1 MSLRERLRAFCIG
14 CMVGTACS
22 WTVFSTLILALPDSG
37 PMYRLWLNLVSAVL
51 GGAVAG
57 CISGSVRSLASL
69 VISCCMTLQLYNPAF
84 GPSAIPPT
92 EAYASTVLAA
102 FIAAYFGHTLP
113 FTLSGFK
120 EFR

>member
-22 WTVFSTLILALPDSG
+22 WTVFSTLILALPDSD

-92 EAYASTVLAA
+92 EAYARLQGISVSSKNQMSSTLDVA
-102 FIAAYFGHTLP
+102 
-113 FTLSGFK
+113 SDVM
-120 EFR
+120 

>member
-1 MSLRERLRAFCIG
+1 
-14 CMVGTACS
+14 
-22 WTVFSTLILALPDSG
+22 
-37 PMYRLWLNLVSAVL
+37 
-51 GGAVAG
+51 
-57 CISGSVRSLASL
+57 
-69 VISCCMTLQLYNPAF
+69 MTLQLYNPAF